1 MNFQNLK
8 SKVDK
13 MTEKLIGKREEF
25 RIRLN
30 RIYGVE
36 GHEEQVN
43 TILKKNRRLA
53 ILAMI
58 TFVVFMTTVVYQNIS
73 KGSSFIKDKDDAHG
87 IVKIKKIGRRN
98 ERISLKVK
106 SRQKGKEVSEEVTLN
121 MSEDRKNRKKV
132 MDNLKDSDSDW
143 KEVLNR
149 QIRELEN
156 GKEDTIVLPK
166 KLPNNM
172 KLHWERKAEKDWILP
187 IIYITVFMIAIHKGR
202 FAYINSIEKK
212 AKNSIERDLPG
223 FLNKIVLLMGGGM
236 IFEKAFERAVLDSS
250 MIKEVGNSYFYMQ
263 MKQALKNTLRH
274 KKNLVDELYD
284 FAKRNE
290 DRNMMRIVGLV
301 GDNLKKGDR
310 LAEKLQV
317 ESQLMWFNKKK
328 SIEEK
333 GRISE
338 TKLVFPMVIM
348 LGVLVV
354 ITVAPALIDI

>member
-58 TFVVFMTTVVYQNIS
+58 TFVVFMATVVYQNIS

-149 QIRELEN
+149 QNWKTAREIRLFFRRSCR
-156 GKEDTIVLPK
+156 TI
-166 KLPNNM
+166 
-172 KLHWERKAEKDWILP
+172 
-187 IIYITVFMIAIHKGR
+187 
-202 FAYINSIEKK
+202 
-212 AKNSIERDLPG
+212 
-223 FLNKIVLLMGGGM
+223 
-236 IFEKAFERAVLDSS
+236 
-250 MIKEVGNSYFYMQ
+250 
-263 MKQALKNTLRH
+263 
-274 KKNLVDELYD
+274 
-284 FAKRNE
+284 
-290 DRNMMRIVGLV
+290 
-301 GDNLKKGDR
+301 
-310 LAEKLQV
+310 
-317 ESQLMWFNKKK
+317 
-328 SIEEK
+328 
-333 GRISE
+333 
-338 TKLVFPMVIM
+338 
-348 LGVLVV
+348 
-354 ITVAPALIDI
+354 

>member
-58 TFVVFMTTVVYQNIS
+58 TFVVFMATVVYQNIS

-132 MDNLKDSDSDW
+132 MDSLKDSDSDW

-156 GKEDTIVLPK
+156 GKGDTIVLPK

-202 FAYINSIEKK
+202 FTYINSIEK
-212 AKNSIERDLPG
+212 I
-223 FLNKIVLLMGGGM
+223 
-236 IFEKAFERAVLDSS
+236 
-250 MIKEVGNSYFYMQ
+250 
-263 MKQALKNTLRH
+263 
-274 KKNLVDELYD
+274 
-284 FAKRNE
+284 
-290 DRNMMRIVGLV
+290 
-301 GDNLKKGDR
+301 
-310 LAEKLQV
+310 
-317 ESQLMWFNKKK
+317 
-328 SIEEK
+328 
-333 GRISE
+333 
-338 TKLVFPMVIM
+338 
-348 LGVLVV
+348 
-354 ITVAPALIDI
+354 

>member
-43 TILKKNRRLA
+43 KILKKNRRLA

-58 TFVVFMTTVVYQNIS
+58 TFVVFMATVVYQNIS
-73 KGSSFIKDKDDAHG
+73 KGSSFIKDKDDAQG

-156 GKEDTIVLPK
+156 GKGDTIVLPK

-202 FAYINSIEKK
+202 FAYINSI
-212 AKNSIERDLPG
+212 
-223 FLNKIVLLMGGGM
+223 
-236 IFEKAFERAVLDSS
+236 
-250 MIKEVGNSYFYMQ
+250 YMQ